1 MVFAHILSQKV
12 RSAPF
17 FETRVKYATVICVTA
32 LLFCYQGDK
41 AKLSFRCFTRL
52 GSKSLL
58 HRVVHTKSV
67 KELAEI
73 SCISLQSLTSSF
85 RKIQIFKFAYLHFRC
100 FIPCLGSKSLL
111 YRVVHTKSVKRI
123 GRDNLY
129 IFTVIEELVSQNTDY
144 RICIFCTSAVLF
156 LALVIARR
164 NLTVLT
170 LHVQVYSFRFIS
182 QNTVSCLLL

>member
-1 MVFAHILSQKV
+1 MLVFAHILSQKV
-12 RSAPF
+12 RSTPF
-17 FETRVKYATVICVTA
+17 FETRVEYVTVICVTA

-41 AKLSFRCFTRL
+41 VKLSFRCFTRL

-58 HRVVHTKSV
+58 HSVVHTKSV

-85 RKIQIFKFAYLHFRC
+85 RKIQIFKFAYLHFPC

-111 YRVVHTKSVKRI
+111 YRVVHTKSVRESAEITYI

-129 IFTVIEELVSQNTDY
+129 SHRRARFNKIQIIEFAYLHFHCLRARCLGLKIINASS
-144 RICIFCTSAVLF
+144 CIYEKC
-156 LALVIARR
+156 
-164 NLTVLT
+164 
-170 LHVQVYSFRFIS
+170 
-182 QNTVSCLLL
+182 